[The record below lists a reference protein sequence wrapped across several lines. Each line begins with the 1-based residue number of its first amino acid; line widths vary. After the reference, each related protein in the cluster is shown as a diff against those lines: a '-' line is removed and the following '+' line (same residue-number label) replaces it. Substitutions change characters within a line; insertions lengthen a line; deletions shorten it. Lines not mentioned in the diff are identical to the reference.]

1 MIVGD
6 DDAQR
11 GHARERYATAAPLT
25 FCRAARQNVRQNRHD
40 ARVHV
45 GLVTYSTRPRGG
57 VVHTLALAEAMAGL
71 GADVTVHG
79 IAAEAG
85 EGFFREVDPRVEV
98 RLAER
103 APTAT
108 EDVDARVLASIDALA
123 AAIDPADY
131 DVVHAQDCISANA
144 VPGCVRTVH
153 HLDQF
158 TSPALAECHK
168 RAIVEPF
175 AHVCVS
181 AGVADE
187 LRAGWGIEATVIPN
201 GVAAERFAAAVDDEA
216 GCAAW
221 RARVPDADPFV
232 LTVGGIE
239 PRKGT
244 LELIEAM
251 AALRETH
258 PAARLVVAGGETLFD
273 YRPYRAQV
281 QARCDELGI
290 EPVVLGAIA
299 DDELPALVA
308 ACDVFAL
315 LSTKEGFGMA
325 AMEAL
330 AARRP
335 VVLSDLPVFREV
347 FGDAASFGDL
357 ASALTAPPDPDIG
370 ARLAAAHTWEGA
382 ARAHLELYE
391 AIG

>member
-1 MIVGD
+1 M
-6 DDAQR
+6 
-11 GHARERYATAAPLT
+11 
-25 FCRAARQNVRQNRHD
+25 
-40 ARVHV
+40 RVA
-45 GLVTYSTRPRGG
+45 LVTYSTRPRGG

-71 GADVTVHG
+71 GAEVTVWG
-79 IAAEAG
+79 IAVEPG
-85 EGFFREVDPRVEV
+85 QGFFREVDPRVAV
-98 RLAER
+98 RLVDR
-103 APTAT
+103 APTAA

-123 AAIDPADY
+123 AAIDPGAY

-144 VPGCVRTVH
+144 VPGAIRTVH

-158 TSPALAECHK
+158 TSPALAECHE
-168 RAIVEPF
+168 RAIVEPS

-181 AGVADE
+181 AGVAEE

-201 GVAAERFAAAVDDEA
+201 GVAAARFAAALGDDA
-216 GCAAW
+216 GRATW

-244 LELIEAM
+244 LELVEAM
-251 AALRETH
+251 ARLRATH

-273 YRPYRAQV
+273 YRAYREEV
-281 QARCDELGI
+281 DARCAALGV
-290 EPVVLGAIA
+290 EPVVLGPVP
-299 DDELPALVA
+299 DDTLPALVA

-315 LSTKEGFGMA
+315 FSTKEGFGMA

-347 FGDAASFGDL
+347 FGDAVVYEDL
-357 ASALTAPPDPDIG
+357 AAGLTGGPDPDLG
-370 ARLAAAHTWEGA
+370 AALAARHTWEGA
-382 ARAHLELYE
+382 ARAHLALY
-391 AIG
+391 ARLA

>member
-1 MIVGD
+1 MRI
-6 DDAQR
+6 A
-11 GHARERYATAAPLT
+11 
-25 FCRAARQNVRQNRHD
+25 
-40 ARVHV
+40 
-45 GLVTYSTRPRGG
+45 LVTYSTRPRGG
-57 VVHTLALAEAMAGL
+57 VVHTLALAEAMAAL
-71 GADVTVHG
+71 GADVTVWG
-79 IAAEAG
+79 IAPEPG
-85 EGFFREVDPRVEV
+85 EGFFRAVDPQVAV
-98 RLAER
+98 RLADR

-108 EDVDARVLASIDALA
+108 DDVDARVLASIDALG

-131 DVVHAQDCISANA
+131 DIVHAQDCISANA

-158 TSPALAECHK
+158 TSPALAECHE

-181 AGVADE
+181 ARVAEE
-187 LRAGWGIEATVIPN
+187 LRAGWGIDARVIAN

-216 GCAAW
+216 GRAAW
-221 RARVPDADPFV
+221 RARVRDADPFV

-244 LELIEAM
+244 LELVEAI
-251 AALRETH
+251 AALRDGGH
-258 PAARLVVAGGETLFD
+258 PRTRLVIAGGETLFD

-281 QARCDELGI
+281 QARCEELGI
-290 EPVVLGAIA
+290 EPVVLGAI
-299 DDELPALVA
+299 DDHELPALVA
-308 ACDVFAL
+308 TCDVFAL

-347 FGDAASFGDL
+347 FGEAASFGDL
-357 ASALTAPPDPDIG
+357 ESALAAPPDPEIG

-382 ARAHLELYE
+382 ARAHLKLYE

>member
-1 MIVGD
+1 M
-6 DDAQR
+6 
-11 GHARERYATAAPLT
+11 TLT
-25 FCRAARQNVRQNRHD
+25 FCRAARQNVRPNGHH
-40 ARVHV
+40 AAMRVA
-45 GLVTYSTRPRGG
+45 LVTYSTRPRGG
-57 VVHTLALAEAMAGL
+57 VVHTLALAEAMAAL
-71 GADVTVHG
+71 GTDVTVWG
-79 IAAEAG
+79 IEAEPG
-85 EGFFREVDPRVEV
+85 EAFFREVDPRVEV
-98 RLAER
+98 RLAPRR
-103 APTAT
+103 ATAPD
-108 EDVDARVLASIDALA
+108 DVDARVLASIEALA

-131 DVVHAQDCISANA
+131 DLVHAQDCISANA

-158 TSPALAECHK
+158 TSPALAECHE

-181 AGVADE
+181 AGVAEE
-187 LRAGWGIEATVIPN
+187 LRAGWGINATVIPN
-201 GVAAERFAAAVDDEA
+201 GVAAERFAAAVDDET
-216 GCAAW
+216 GRAAW

-244 LELIEAM
+244 LELVEAV
-251 AALRETH
+251 ARLRDGGH
-258 PAARLVVAGGETLFD
+258 PGARLVIAGGETLFD

-281 QARCDELGI
+281 QARCEELGI
-290 EPVVLGAIA
+290 EPVVLGAIG
-299 DDELPALVA
+299 DDGLPSLVA

-315 LSTKEGFGMA
+315 MSTKEGFGMA

-347 FGDAASFGDL
+347 FGEAVAYEDL
-357 ASALTAPPDPDIG
+357 AAGLSAAPDPELG
-370 ARLAAAHTWEGA
+370 AQLAARHTWESA

-391 AIG
+391 RLGARG

>member
-1 MIVGD
+1 M
-6 DDAQR
+6 
-11 GHARERYATAAPLT
+11 
-25 FCRAARQNVRQNRHD
+25 HD
-40 ARVHV
+40 AAMRVA
-45 GLVTYSTRPRGG
+45 LVTYSTRPRGG
-57 VVHTLALAEAMAGL
+57 VVHTLALAEALAGL
-71 GADVTVHG
+71 GAEVTVWG
-79 IAAEAG
+79 IAPEPG
-85 EGFFREVDPRVEV
+85 EGFFREVDPRVAV
-98 RLAER
+98 RLADR

-158 TSPALAECHK
+158 TSPALAECHE

-187 LRAGWGIEATVIPN
+187 LRAGWGIEARVIPN
-201 GVAAERFAAAVDDEA
+201 GVAAARFAAAVDDET
-216 GCAAW
+216 GRAAW

-244 LELIEAM
+244 LELVEAV
-251 AALRETH
+251 ARLRDDGY
-258 PAARLVVAGGETLFD
+258 PGARLVIAGGETLFD
-273 YRPYRAQV
+273 YRPYRARV
-281 QARCDELGI
+281 DARCADLGV
-290 EPVVLGAIA
+290 EPVVLGRVE
-299 DDELPALVA
+299 DDVLPALVA

-315 LSTKEGFGMA
+315 MSTKEGFGMA

-335 VVLSDLPVFREV
+335 VVLSDLPVFGEV
-347 FGDAASFGDL
+347 FGDAVVYEDL
-357 ASALTAPPDPDIG
+357 AAGLTAAPDPAIG
-370 ARLAAAHTWEGA
+370 EALAARHTWAAA
-382 ARAHLELYE
+382 ARAHMDLYRSLV
-391 AIG
+391 AR